1 MIQRDGNLDTLRGI
15 MMLYV
20 VAVIHGMYWLN
31 SVPSNLDSLLLFE
44 MPIIFFIS
52 GCSFYYQINLA
63 KFKEPVGFGEFYY
76 KFISGRT
83 KKLLVPYLGY
93 ALCCIA
99 LVWFGSKD
107 IDRNEVSFF
116 TVAVA
121 WLNPFQIGANYS
133 IGMLNGHLWF
143 LPIFLAV
150 CLLLPVVAKLPS
162 FSNKAILFAIFVASV
177 LHFYLSKYVASSA
190 PFFTTV
196 FFYLIFTV
204 YGYYFKKNSINK
216 HALIFTAA
224 ILCLVIIYF
233 TEHDKNT
240 FNMQKN
246 KFPPNYIFLLYSF
259 ACLSASIF
267 FGKMTRLSTNLLEW
281 LGNRV
286 YIKPFIN
293 SGYEIYLWQGL
304 GYSIAIKLGKT
315 YLYPKYVIWVL
326 AIISSIFF
334 GVLAA
339 LIEKRI
345 VRMRRLW

>member
-31 SVPSNLDSLLLFE
+31 SAPSNLGSLLLFE
-44 MPIIFFIS
+44 MPVIFFIS
-52 GCSFYYQINLA
+52 GISFYYQINLD
-63 KFKEPVGFGEFYY
+63 KFKKTVGFGEFYY
-76 KFISGRT
+76 KLINGRI
-83 KKLLVPYLGY
+83 KKLLVPYFGY

-99 LVWFGSKD
+99 LVWLSSKD

-116 TVAVA
+116 SVAIA

-143 LPIFLAV
+143 LPIFLTV
-150 CLLLPVVAKLPS
+150 CILLPVITKLPS
-162 FSNKAILFAIFVASV
+162 FSNKTVLFAIFVAIT
-177 LHFYLSKYVASSA
+177 LHFYLSKYVANSA

-204 YGYYFKKNSINK
+204 YGYYFKKNSINA
-216 HALIFTAA
+216 HQLIFTAA
-224 ILCLVIIYF
+224 VLCLVVIYF
-233 TEHDKNT
+233 TEHDKDT

-259 ACLSASIF
+259 ACLSAFIF
-267 FGKMTRLSTNLLEW
+267 FGKVAGVSTRLIEW
-281 LGNRV
+281 LGNRAV
-286 YIKPFIN
+286 IKPFIN

-304 GYSIAIKLGKT
+304 GYSIAIKLGKI
-315 YLYPKYVIWVL
+315 YLYPKYVIWIL
-326 AIISSIFF
+326 AILFSVFF
-334 GVLAA
+334 GILAA
-339 LIEKRI
+339 LIEKKI
-345 VRMRRLW
+345 VRISRLW